1 MMRVVIGVFCAAL
14 LSSCATVGQESLNTK
29 GDDWPPLDITK
40 TQLVSELER
49 PNSSAVSVVDGKRT
63 ETLTWVYAHA
73 ESNPALFV
81 PVVGLFVAA
90 SGEGMAVNSR
100 SLAVTF
106 DTDGKLISK
115 VWQHSQTGNPQP
127 LSKEQK
133 QARESLIRKK

>member
-1 MMRVVIGVFCAAL
+1 MM
-14 LSSCATVGQESLNTK
+14 K

-40 TQLVSELER
+40 SQLLTELGR
-49 PNSSAVSVVDGKRT
+49 PNSSTLSLVDGKST

-106 DTDGKLISK
+106 DADEKIISR
-115 VWQHSQTGNPQP
+115 VWQQSQTGNPQP
-127 LSKEQK
+127 LSDEQRK
-133 QARESLIRKK
+133 KREALIRKK